1 MSVKALAKGLTVS
14 QSWGF
19 GDILF
24 PPILTIGSKPY
35 HSNSHR
41 SEALP
46 AQLSYWKTW
55 TVTQTSENTLMCCR
69 SGSIPGAGLT
79 SGLWY
84 VIIYSFPILLI

>member
-19 GDILF
+19 GDIPF
-24 PPILTIGSKPY
+24 PPILTIGSQPY
-35 HSNSHR
+35 HSNSHW
-41 SEALP
+41 SETMP

-55 TVTQTSENTLMCCR
+55 TVIQTSENTLICCQ
-69 SGSIPGAGLT
+69 SNSVPKASLT

-84 VIIYSFPILLI
+84 VIIYSFPISLI